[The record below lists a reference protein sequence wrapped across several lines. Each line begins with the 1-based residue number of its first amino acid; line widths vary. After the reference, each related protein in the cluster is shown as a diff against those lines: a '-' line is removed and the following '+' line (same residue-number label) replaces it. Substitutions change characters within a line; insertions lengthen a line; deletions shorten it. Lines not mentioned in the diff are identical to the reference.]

1 MIRKIDRVILRVP
14 SLEAAVRYYQGTLGM
29 KLLRQDARVASF
41 RFSDDDSELVLH
53 SDPDLPSE
61 ATYYLV
67 DDVRDL
73 YRRREA
79 LKLNFTSPPSPV
91 SRGYKAT
98 VRDPFGTVLLLLDRQ
113 TESTSAPST
122 VVEDGK
128 VAGTLFAGVT
138 QRVAVKKDALIDGY
152 TKIGRTADDLPYTPH
167 FETLYSG
174 YAKQHGDPPPTR
186 QEVWRH
192 VLNLRKAGKLPKLGE
207 AKSKPPAVTDESRT
221 MLRDMLGPD
230 IGKRDRLPYTDRFD
244 QIVNDFNATQKRR
257 LSPHL
262 VWRLV
267 ATLAK

>member
-1 MIRKIDRVILRVP
+1 MIRKVDRVILRVP
-14 SLEAAVRYYQGTLGM
+14 SLEAAVRYYQGTLGL
-29 KLLRQDARVASF
+29 KLIRQDTRIASF
-41 RFSDDDSELVLH
+41 RLADESELVLH
-53 SDPDLPSE
+53 NDPDLPAE

-73 YRRREA
+73 YRRRDA
-79 LKLNFTSPPSPV
+79 LKLKFASPPSPV

-98 VRDPFGTVLLLLDRQ
+98 VRDPFGTMLLLLDRQ

-122 VVEDGK
+122 IVEDAK
-128 VAGTLFAGVT
+128 TPGTLFAGVT
-138 QRVAVKKDALIDGY
+138 QRVAVKRDVLVQTY
-152 TKIGRTADDLPYTPH
+152 TTIGRTADDLPYTPH
-167 FETLYSG
+167 FETLYTT

-192 VLNLRKAGKLPKLGE
+192 VLNLRKAGKLPKMGE
-207 AKSKPPAVTDESRT
+207 AKSKPPAVTDDHRA
-221 MLRDMLGPD
+221 MLRDMLGKD

-244 QIVNDFNATQKRR
+244 QIVNDFNTTQRRR

>member
-1 MIRKIDRVILRVP
+1 MIRKVDRVILRVP
-14 SLEAAVRYYQGTLGM
+14 SLEAAVRYYASTLGL
-29 KLLRQDARVASF
+29 KLIRQDARLASF
-41 RFSDDDSELVLH
+41 RLADDSELVLH
-53 SDPDLPSE
+53 NDPDLPAE

-79 LKLNFTSPPSPV
+79 LKLKFTSPPAPV
-91 SRGYKAT
+91 SRGYKAA

-113 TESTSAPST
+113 TETSTSSST
-122 VVEDGK
+122 VVEDAK
-128 VAGTLFAGVT
+128 SPGTLFAGVSE
-138 QRVAVKKDALIDGY
+138 RVAVKKDALVETY
-152 TKIGRTADDLPYTPH
+152 AKIGRTADDLPYTPH
-167 FETLYSG
+167 FESLYG
-174 YAKQHGDPPPTR
+174 AYAKQHGEPPPTR

-192 VLNLRKAGKLPKLGE
+192 VLNLRKAGKLPKMGE
-207 AKSKPPAVTDESRT
+207 AKSKPPAVTEESRG
-221 MLRDMLGPD
+221 MLRDMLGKD

-244 QIVNDFNATQKRR
+244 QIVNDFNKTQKRR